1 MIGLMRKDLFVA
13 DKSGRLL
20 LLCALVF
27 SVAPGMGNFGSTY
40 AVMLALMMPL
50 TSIAYDERCKW
61 DKYAAMLPYT
71 PGQIVWSKYLLA
83 YFYTALGGGIIVL
96 GTFLRGITT
105 GSADWRE
112 TLEMTVLLGVI
123 MLFIMAIGL
132 PVVYRFGSEKG
143 RLAMFVV
150 MGVGIG
156 AAFGIISVFKK
167 NLPELPKLP
176 SLPLP
181 VVAALIAALVV
192 AATYASFRTSVHFYK
207 KRQNGAYD

>member
-1 MIGLMRKDLFVA
+1 MIGLLRKDLFVA

-20 LLCALVF
+20 LVLALVF
-27 SVAPGMGNFGSTY
+27 SVVPGMGSFGSTY
-40 AVMLALMMPL
+40 AVMLALMMPM
-50 TSIAYDERCKW
+50 TSIAYDERSKW

-71 PGQIVWSKYLLA
+71 PGQIVWSKYLLS
-83 YFYTALGGGIIVL
+83 YFYTVLGGGIIVL

-112 TLEMTVLLGVI
+112 TMEMTVLMGVI

-132 PVVYRFGSEKG
+132 PVIYRFGSEKG
-143 RLAMFVV
+143 RLAMFVI
-150 MGVGIG
+150 MGVGVG
-156 AAFGIISVFKK
+156 AALGIVNAFKK
-167 NLPELPKLP
+167 LPELPKLP

-181 VVAALIAALVV
+181 VIAAVIAVLVA
-192 AATYASFRTSVHFYK
+192 AATYASFRLSVRLYK

>member
-20 LLCALVF
+20 LVLALVF
-27 SVAPGMGNFGSTY
+27 SVVPGMGSFGSTY
-40 AVMLALMMPL
+40 AVMLALMMPM
-50 TSIAYDERCKW
+50 TSIAYDERSKW

-71 PGQIVWSKYLLA
+71 PGQLVWSKYLLA
-83 YFYTALGGGIIVL
+83 YFYTVLGGGIIVL

-112 TLEMTVLLGVI
+112 TMEMTVLMGVI

-132 PVVYRFGSEKG
+132 PVIYRFGSEKG

-150 MGVGIG
+150 MGVGVG
-156 AAFGIISVFKK
+156 VALGIVSV
-167 NLPELPKLP
+167 LDELPKLP

-181 VVAALIAALVV
+181 VTAAGIAVLIAA
-192 AATYASFRTSVHFYK
+192 ATFASFRLSVHFYK

>member
-20 LLCALVF
+20 LVMAVIF
-27 SVAPGMGNFGSTY
+27 SLIPSMGSFGATY
-40 AVMLALMMPL
+40 AMMLALMMPL

-83 YFYTALGGGIIVL
+83 YFYTLLGGGIIVL

-105 GSADWRE
+105 GTADWKE
-112 TLEMTVLLGVI
+112 TMQLAILMGVV
-123 MLFIMAIGL
+123 MLFIMAVGL
-132 PVVYRFGSEKG
+132 PVIYRFGSEKG
-143 RLAMFVV
+143 RLAMIVV
-150 MGVGIG
+150 MGFGVGV
-156 AAFGIISVFKK
+156 AFGIINVLKK
-167 NLPELPKLP
+167 LPELPKLP

-181 VVAALIAALVV
+181 VIAAVIAALVV
-192 AATYASFRTSVHFYK
+192 AATYASFRLSVFFYK

>member
-20 LLCALVF
+20 LVLALVF
-27 SVAPGMGNFGSTY
+27 SVVPGMGSFGSTY
-40 AVMLALMMPL
+40 AVMLALMMPM

-83 YFYTALGGGIIVL
+83 YFYTVLGGGIIVL

-112 TLEMTVLLGVI
+112 TMEMAVLMGVI
-123 MLFIMAIGL
+123 MLFVMALGL
-132 PVVYRFGSEKG
+132 PVIYRFGSERG
-143 RLAMFVV
+143 RLAMFVI
-150 MGVGIG
+150 MGVGVG
-156 AAFGIISVFKK
+156 AALGIVSV
-167 NLPELPKLP
+167 LPELPKLP

-181 VVAALIAALVV
+181 VVAVILAALVV
-192 AATYASFRTSVHFYK
+192 AATYTSFRVSVHFYK

>member
-13 DKSGRLL
+13 DKSGRMLL
-20 LLCALVF
+20 VLALVF
-27 SVAPGMGNFGSTY
+27 SVVPGMGSFGSTY
-40 AVMLALMMPL
+40 AVMLALMMPM
-50 TSIAYDERCKW
+50 TSIAYDERSKW

-71 PGQIVWSKYLLA
+71 SGQIVWSKYLLA

-96 GTFLRGITT
+96 GTFLRGVTT
-105 GSADWRE
+105 GSADWKE
-112 TLEMTVLLGVI
+112 TMEMTVLMGVV
-123 MLFIMAIGL
+123 MLFVMSIGL
-132 PVVYRFGSEKG
+132 PVIYRFGSERG

-150 MGVGIG
+150 MGVGVG
-156 AAFGIISVFKK
+156 AALGIIGVFRK

-181 VVAALIAALVV
+181 VIAALIAALVV
-192 AATYASFRTSVHFYK
+192 AATCASFRTSVYFYK